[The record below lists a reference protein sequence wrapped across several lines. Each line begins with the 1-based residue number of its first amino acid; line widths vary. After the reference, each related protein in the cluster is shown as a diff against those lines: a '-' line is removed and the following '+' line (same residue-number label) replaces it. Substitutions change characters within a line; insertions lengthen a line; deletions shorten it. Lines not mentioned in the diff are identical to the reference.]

1 VAFAPYMTPATQT
14 QEEGSQDLAEVEDF
28 VDETV
33 TIGGCRAKANTA
45 QVRSSWHQRV
55 SELTAD

>member
-1 VAFAPYMTPATQT
+1 MTPATQT

-33 TIGGCRAKANTA
+33 TIGGCGAKANTA